1 VKRFRRVVLIV
12 LDGVG
17 IGALPDAADY
27 DDAGT
32 NTLQHVAAA
41 CGGLNL
47 PRLQQF
53 GLGNLLELKGVPAAT
68 VPSASYGR
76 MAEVSRG
83 KDSTTG
89 HWELAGILQAA
100 DFAVYPHGFPERII
114 AEFTRR
120 SGLQPLGNFAASGT
134 DILRQLGPEHLRTGR
149 PIVYTSVDS
158 VFQIAA
164 HEAVIPV
171 DRLYALCQIARDIL
185 NPYRVARIIARPF
198 VGTPEAGFQ
207 RTSRRHDFS
216 LPPVAETV
224 LERMKAHGYD
234 VTGVGKISDLF
245 AGRGISRS
253 LPSESNAHGMALTL
267 QALAELRQGLV
278 FTNLVDFDMLFGH
291 RLDAR
296 GFAAAL
302 EAFDA
307 WLPELMSL
315 MAVDDL
321 LLISADHGCDPTTP
335 GTDHSREYVPLL
347 GWSPASGTG
356 QNLGERSSFADLAA
370 TLGDNFALDWSTGE
384 SFLGAL
390 SGELD
395 DPDH

>member
-1 VKRFRRVVLIV
+1 MKRFNRVVLII

-27 DDAGT
+27 GDAEA
-32 NTLQHVAAA
+32 NTLQHVADV

-53 GLGNLLELKGVPAAT
+53 GLGNLLPLAGVAA
-68 VPSASYGR
+68 VAKPLASHGR
-76 MAEVSRG
+76 MMEVSRG

-89 HWELAGILQAA
+89 HWELAGVQQTEP
-100 DFAVYPHGFPERII
+100 FAVFPQGFPEEII
-114 AEFTRR
+114 AEFIRR
-120 SGLQPLGNFAASGT
+120 TGLQPLGNYAASGT
-134 DILRQLGPEHLRTGR
+134 EILGQLGAEHLQTGQ

-164 HEAVIPV
+164 HEKVIPV
-171 DRLYALCQIARDIL
+171 ERLYEICQIAREIL
-185 NPYRVARIIARPF
+185 NPYRIARVIARPF
-198 VGTPEAGFQ
+198 VGSVAEGFR
-207 RTSRRHDFS
+207 RTARRHDFS
-216 LPPVAETV
+216 MPPNADTV
-224 LERMKAHGYD
+224 LDRLQSQGCE
-234 VTGVGKISDLF
+234 VVGVGKIPDLF
-245 AGRGISRS
+245 AGRGLARA
-253 LPSESNAHGMALTL
+253 LPAESNAHGMELTL
-267 QALAELRQGLV
+267 QSFAGLRRGLV

-291 RLDAR
+291 RLDAA
-296 GFAAAL
+296 GFAGAL

-307 WLPELMSL
+307 WLPKLLAAMT
-315 MAVDDL
+315 ADDL

-347 GWSPASGTG
+347 AWSPGLRG
-356 QNLGERSSFADLAA
+356 GYNLGVRRSFADVAA
-370 TLGDNFALDWSTGE
+370 TLGENFALGWESGT
-384 SFLGAL
+384 SFLAAL